1 MKKKKFKVSA
11 HEQKLFFVVT
21 VKETNRFQQFSFI
34 IWAMEKYI
42 YMQALNLNG
51 LFY

>member
-1 MKKKKFKVSA
+1 MNRNCSLLSLWKKQID
-11 HEQKLFFVVT
+11 EQQ
-21 VKETNRFQQFSFI
+21 FQQFSFI